1 MVKRSI
7 TVFFILFAFLSLL
20 FLSMPEK
27 RVESPNTFHAVKGL
41 IDLSGWDMNETKILR
56 LDGEWEFYWN
66 QLLIPQDFQ
75 TQISSFDK
83 VYMQV
88 PGLWNGKFIKG
99 EKLQAFGCA
108 TYRLVLDHVP
118 AREVMAMK
126 KANARFSSKVYVNGE
141 ELISDGLPAQT
152 SKDYRSGNTP
162 KLGFFECDSD
172 KIEILIQVANYEYM
186 NSGIPVSIELGS
198 EDVMLHQHQ
207 RDLMLALAIFAVL
220 LTIAFLYLIFFIV
233 ARMKGVKE
241 YILPLFS
248 LFCALFAI
256 GNALSD
262 QRPLLLILPEISF
275 TMAFKMKDLFLSVNF
290 ITLLWVFHEFKN
302 GLIPLR
308 PTKIISCVYGGYLLV
323 ILTFPIYEYYKIHQL
338 VMVSNTIILL
348 VLLIRAILLFVE
360 KAEGLLLFVSV
371 LAVNFYSFDCILF
384 SLGFKTD
391 SGFSQVFMMI
401 FAIVMIFLL
410 SMHYLNAI
418 RQLQTSVMRT
428 QEAEIAFLRAQIN
441 PHFLY
446 NALNSIA
453 ALCATKPQKAEE
465 VVIELSQ
472 YLRRSFDFKRIDA
485 MTTLAKEM
493 ELLEAYLYI
502 EKTRFGERLQV
513 EYDIDETIN
522 LPIPHLILQPLV
534 ENAVRHGLMKAIV
547 GGKVI
552 ISVKRQGLEAV
563 FTIEDNGIGIEKER
577 ISGLLEEKPES
588 GGIGIWN
595 INQRLMMLYKKGLT
609 IESEVGKGTRVVFGL
624 PLTDIKLA
632 GRWNCKKGDR
642 PV

>member
-7 TVFFILFAFLSLL
+7 TVFFLLISFLSLL
-20 FLSMPEK
+20 FLSMPGK
-27 RVESPNTFHAVKGL
+27 RGEPTGPLRAVKGV
-41 IDLSGWDMNETKILR
+41 IDLSNWNMDETKILS

-66 QLLIPQDFQ
+66 QLLTPKDFQ
-75 TQISSFDK
+75 LQVQPSDK
-83 VYMQV
+83 NFMQV
-88 PGLWNGKFIKG
+88 PGLWNGKMIEG
-99 EKLQAFGCA
+99 EKLPVFGCA

-118 AREVMAMK
+118 SREVMALK
-126 KANARFSSKVYVNGE
+126 KENARFSSKVYVNGE
-141 ELISDGLPAQT
+141 ELISDGLPART

-162 KLGFFECDSD
+162 KIGFFKNDSD
-172 KIEILIQVANYEYM
+172 KIEILVQTANYEYM
-186 NSGIPVSIELGS
+186 NSGIPVSIELGR

-207 RDLMLALAIFAVL
+207 KDIMLALAIFAVL
-220 LTIAFLYLIFFIV
+220 LAISFLYMIFFIV
-233 ARMKGVKE
+233 ARIKGIKE

-248 LFCALFAI
+248 LFCSLFAI

-275 TMAFKMKDLFLSVNF
+275 TLAFKMKDLFLSVNF
-290 ITLLWVFHEFKN
+290 ITLLWVFHEFKS

-308 PTKIISCVYGGYLLV
+308 PTKIISFVYGGYLLV
-323 ILTFPIYEYYKIHQL
+323 ILTFPIYDYYKIHQL

-360 KAEGLLLFVSV
+360 KAEGMLLLVSV

-485 MTTLAKEM
+485 MTTLTKEM

-502 EKTRFGERLQV
+502 EKTRFGDRLQV

-552 ISVKRQGLEAV
+552 ISVKRQGMEAV

-609 IESEVGKGTRVVFGL
+609 IESEVGKGTRVIFGL
-624 PLTDIKLA
+624 PFIDIKQA
-632 GRWNCKKGDR
+632 GRWNAKKGDR

>member
-7 TVFFILFAFLSLL
+7 TVFFLLISFLSLL
-20 FLSMPEK
+20 FLSMPGK
-27 RVESPNTFHAVKGL
+27 RGEPTGPLRAVKGV
-41 IDLSGWDMNETKILR
+41 IDLSNWNMDETKILS

-66 QLLIPQDFQ
+66 QLLTPKDFQ
-75 TQISSFDK
+75 LQVQPSDK
-83 VYMQV
+83 NFMQV
-88 PGLWNGKFIKG
+88 PGLWNGKMIEG
-99 EKLQAFGCA
+99 EKLPVFGCA

-118 AREVMAMK
+118 SREVMALK
-126 KANARFSSKVYVNGE
+126 KENARFSSKVYVNGE
-141 ELISDGLPAQT
+141 ELISDGLPART

-162 KLGFFECDSD
+162 KIGFFKNDSD
-172 KIEILIQVANYEYM
+172 KIEILVQTANYEYM
-186 NSGIPVSIELGS
+186 NSGIPVSIELGR

-207 RDLMLALAIFAVL
+207 KDIMLALAIFAVL
-220 LTIAFLYLIFFIV
+220 LAISFLYMIFFIV
-233 ARMKGVKE
+233 ARIKGIKE

-248 LFCALFAI
+248 LFCSLFAI

-275 TMAFKMKDLFLSVNF
+275 TLAFKMKDLFLSVNF
-290 ITLLWVFHEFKN
+290 ITLLWVFHEFKS

-308 PTKIISCVYGGYLLV
+308 PTKIISFVYGGYLLV
-323 ILTFPIYEYYKIHQL
+323 ILTFPIYDYYKIHQL

-360 KAEGLLLFVSV
+360 KAEGMLLLVSV

-485 MTTLAKEM
+485 MTTLTKEM

-502 EKTRFGERLQV
+502 EKTRFGDRLQV

-552 ISVKRQGLEAV
+552 ISVKRQGTEAV

-609 IESEVGKGTRVVFGL
+609 IESEVGKGTRVIFGL
-624 PLTDIKLA
+624 PFIDIKQA
-632 GRWNCKKGDR
+632 GRWNGKKGDR

>member
-7 TVFFILFAFLSLL
+7 IVFFLLISFLSLL
-20 FLSMPEK
+20 FQSMPGNRGEPTGPL
-27 RVESPNTFHAVKGL
+27 RAVKGV
-41 IDLSGWDMNETKILR
+41 IDLSNWNMEETKILS

-66 QLLIPQDFQ
+66 QLLTPKDFQ
-75 TQISSFDK
+75 LQVQPSDK
-83 VYMQV
+83 NFMQV
-88 PGLWNGKFIKG
+88 PGLWNGKMIEG
-99 EKLQAFGCA
+99 EKLPVFGCA

-118 AREVMAMK
+118 SREVMALK
-126 KANARFSSKVYVNGE
+126 KENARFSSKVYVNGE
-141 ELISDGLPAQT
+141 ELISDGLPART

-162 KLGFFECDSD
+162 KIGFFKNDSD
-172 KIEILIQVANYEYM
+172 KIEILVQTANYEYM
-186 NSGIPVSIELGS
+186 NSGIPVSIELGR
-198 EDVMLHQHQ
+198 ENVMLHQHQ
-207 RDLMLALAIFAVL
+207 KDIMLALAIFAVL
-220 LTIAFLYLIFFIV
+220 LAISFLYMIFFIV
-233 ARMKGVKE
+233 ARIKGIKE

-248 LFCALFAI
+248 LFCSLFAI

-275 TMAFKMKDLFLSVNF
+275 TLAFKMKDLFLSVNF
-290 ITLLWVFHEFKN
+290 ITLLWVFHEFKS

-308 PTKIISCVYGGYLLV
+308 PTKIISFVYGGYLLV
-323 ILTFPIYEYYKIHQL
+323 ILTFPIYDYYKIHQL

-360 KAEGLLLFVSV
+360 KAEGMLLLVSV

-391 SGFSQVFMMI
+391 SGFSQVFIMI

-485 MTTLAKEM
+485 MTTLTKEM

-502 EKTRFGERLQV
+502 EKTRFGDRLQV

-552 ISVKRQGLEAV
+552 ISVKRQGTEAF

>member
-1 MVKRSI
+1 M
-7 TVFFILFAFLSLL
+7 
-20 FLSMPEK
+20 
-27 RVESPNTFHAVKGL
+27 
-41 IDLSGWDMNETKILR
+41 DLSNWNMDETKILS

-66 QLLIPQDFQ
+66 QLLTPKDFQ
-75 TQISSFDK
+75 LQVQPSDK
-83 VYMQV
+83 NFMQV
-88 PGLWNGKFIKG
+88 PGLWNGKMIEGK
-99 EKLQAFGCA
+99 KLPVFGCA

-118 AREVMAMK
+118 SREVMALK
-126 KANARFSSKVYVNGE
+126 KENARFSSKVYVNGE
-141 ELISDGLPAQT
+141 ELISDGLPART

-162 KLGFFECDSD
+162 KIGFFKNDSD
-172 KIEILIQVANYEYM
+172 KIEILVQTANYEYM
-186 NSGIPVSIELGS
+186 NSGIPVSIELGR

-207 RDLMLALAIFAVL
+207 KDIMLALAIFAVL
-220 LTIAFLYLIFFIV
+220 LAISFLYMIFFIV
-233 ARMKGVKE
+233 ARIKGIKE

-248 LFCALFAI
+248 LFCSLFAI

-275 TMAFKMKDLFLSVNF
+275 TLAFKMKDLFLSVNF
-290 ITLLWVFHEFKN
+290 ITLLWVFHEFKS

-308 PTKIISCVYGGYLLV
+308 PTKIISFVYGGYLLV
-323 ILTFPIYEYYKIHQL
+323 ILTFPIYDYYKIHQL

-360 KAEGLLLFVSV
+360 KAEGMLLLVSV

-418 RQLQTSVMRT
+418 RLLQTSVMRT

-485 MTTLAKEM
+485 MTTLTKEM

-502 EKTRFGERLQV
+502 EKTRFGDRLQV

-552 ISVKRQGLEAV
+552 ISVKRQGTEAV

-609 IESEVGKGTRVVFGL
+609 IESEFGKGTRVIFGL
-624 PLTDIKLA
+624 PFIDIKQA
-632 GRWNCKKGDR
+632 GRWNGKKGDR

>member
-7 TVFFILFAFLSLL
+7 TVFFLLISFLSLL
-20 FLSMPEK
+20 FLSMPGK
-27 RVESPNTFHAVKGL
+27 RGEPTGPLRAVKGV
-41 IDLSGWDMNETKILR
+41 IDLSNWNMDETKILS

-66 QLLIPQDFQ
+66 QLLTPKDFQ
-75 TQISSFDK
+75 LQVQPSDK
-83 VYMQV
+83 NFMQV
-88 PGLWNGKFIKG
+88 PGLWNGKMIEGK
-99 EKLQAFGCA
+99 KLPVFGCA

-118 AREVMAMK
+118 SREVMALK
-126 KANARFSSKVYVNGE
+126 KENARFSSKVYVNGE
-141 ELISDGLPAQT
+141 ELISDGLPART

-162 KLGFFECDSD
+162 KIGFFKNDSD
-172 KIEILIQVANYEYM
+172 KIEILVQTANYEYM
-186 NSGIPVSIELGS
+186 NSGIPVSIELGR

-207 RDLMLALAIFAVL
+207 KDIMLALAIFAVL
-220 LTIAFLYLIFFIV
+220 LAISFLYMIFFIV
-233 ARMKGVKE
+233 ARIKGIKE

-248 LFCALFAI
+248 LFCSLFAI

-275 TMAFKMKDLFLSVNF
+275 TLAFKMKDLFLSVNF
-290 ITLLWVFHEFKN
+290 ITLLWVFHEFKS

-308 PTKIISCVYGGYLLV
+308 PTKIISFVYGGYLLV
-323 ILTFPIYEYYKIHQL
+323 ILTFPIYDYYKIHQL

-360 KAEGLLLFVSV
+360 KAEGMLLLVSV

-418 RQLQTSVMRT
+418 RLLQTSVMRT

-485 MTTLAKEM
+485 MTTLTKEM

-502 EKTRFGERLQV
+502 EKTRFGDRLQV

-552 ISVKRQGLEAV
+552 ISVKRQGTEAV

-609 IESEVGKGTRVVFGL
+609 IESEFGKGTRVIFGL
-624 PLTDIKLA
+624 PFIDIKQA
-632 GRWNCKKGDR
+632 GRWNGKKGDR

>member
-7 TVFFILFAFLSLL
+7 TVFFILFAFLLLL

-27 RVESPNTFHAVKGL
+27 KVKSPNEFHAVKGQ

-75 TQISSFDK
+75 SQVPSVDK

-99 EKLQAFGCA
+99 EKLPAFGCA
-108 TYRLVLDHVP
+108 TYRLVLDHVS
-118 AREVMAMK
+118 ARKVMALK
-126 KANARFSSKVYVNGE
+126 KGNARFSSKVYVNGE

-152 SKDYRSGNTP
+152 SKDYRSGNSP
-162 KLGFFECDSD
+162 KLGFFESDSD

-233 ARMKGVKE
+233 ARMKGIKE

-248 LFCALFAI
+248 LFCSLFAI
-256 GNALSD
+256 GNGLSD

-391 SGFSQVFMMI
+391 SGFSQVFMLI

-410 SMHYLNAI
+410 SLHYLNAI

-513 EYDIDETIN
+513 EYDIDETII

-534 ENAVRHGLMKAIV
+534 ENAVRHGLMKAII

-552 ISVKRQGLEAV
+552 ITVKRQGTEAV

-609 IESEVGKGTRVVFGL
+609 IESEVGKGTRVIFGL
-624 PLTDIKLA
+624 PFTDIKQA

>member
-7 TVFFILFAFLSLL
+7 TVFFILFAFLLLL

-27 RVESPNTFHAVKGL
+27 KVESPNTFHAVKGL

-99 EKLQAFGCA
+99 EKLPAFGCA

-453 ALCATKPQKAEE
+453 ALCATKPRKAEE

-485 MTTLAKEM
+485 MTTLTKEM

-552 ISVKRQGLEAV
+552 ISVKRQGMEAV

>member
-99 EKLQAFGCA
+99 EKLPAFGCA

-502 EKTRFGERLQV
+502 EKTRFGDRLQV

-552 ISVKRQGLEAV
+552 ISVKRQGMEAV